1 MALKKSDKPA
11 KLKKP
16 RKPKQ
21 PKAPR
26 PNMVRG
32 LICLAVIVIA
42 AIVSFTMKPNLGL
55 DLRGGTQI
63 TLEAKSTDRVKA
75 DAEATDRALEVLR
88 GRVDAL
94 GVAEPTLARSGE
106 NRIIL
111 ELPNVQD
118 PSKAA
123 EVIGQTATLEF
134 REVLSPADENTKP
147 ENGQIVLPD
156 ESGQD
161 LLLAPVAFD
170 GNGISDA
177 NAAIPQDGLGEW
189 VVNVEFNKTGSG
201 PWRDLVNS
209 ACANTAA
216 GNRLAI
222 VLDDKVI
229 SSPGVV
235 DKMCQTGGGSETS
248 ITGSFTETT
257 AKDLAALIKG
267 GALPVPVE
275 IIDQRTVG
283 PTLGKAA
290 IDASV
295 SASIIGLILTGLFI
309 IVIYRATGV
318 MATIALCVYAVISYG
333 ALILL
338 GATLTLPGLA
348 GFVLAIGLAIDAN
361 VLVYERAREEYHD
374 NPKAGLLSALTTGF
388 SKAWSAIIDSNV
400 TTILAALLLFFLS
413 AGPVKGFG
421 VTLTI
426 GVIASMFSALV
437 VARWLTEW
445 LVKRKFIRNHPPVS
459 GIAGISGVRRW
470 LNAHGPYL
478 VRRAGMWVAISLGI
492 AIVAIA
498 GIAVRG
504 LELGVEFAGGRQLE
518 YSTAKLVSPDVA
530 REAVAE
536 AGFPEAVVQSSSS
549 DGSDNISVRLPNI
562 DEAQAETVRAS
573 IEKVGGE
580 TVQIRSDTI
589 DPTLGKELRNK
600 AIMAFL
606 IAVAA
611 QMAYLAWRFRW
622 TWAAAAIT
630 SMASV
635 VLAVVGVFAWWGKP
649 IDGVFLAAI
658 LSIIGLAVNDSIVVL
673 DRIRE
678 RMRNADI
685 PLREMVNEAILSTI
699 PRTINTAMGA
709 TFILA
714 ALAVLGGDSLRDFS
728 IAVLLGLF
736 FGHLS
741 TVFTASTM
749 GLLLEERWPYDP
761 DRDPRAKADP
771 YAHIG
776 DGRGLPAEDTLAPG
790 VVPDPGRPGPG
801 SGAVV

>member
-1 MALKKSDKPA
+1 MALNTSNRPAKPA
-11 KLKKP
+11 KPKRPKP
-16 RKPKQ
+16 
-21 PKAPR
+21 PR
-26 PNMVRG
+26 GPRTNLVRG
-32 LICLAVIVIA
+32 LVCLTVIAIA
-42 AIVSFTMKPNLGL
+42 AIVTFQMKPNLGL

-63 TLEAKSTDRVKA
+63 TLEAKSTDRVEA

-94 GVAEPTLARSGE
+94 GVSEPTLARSGE
-106 NRIIL
+106 NRIIV

-118 PSKAA
+118 PAKAA

-134 REVLSPADENTKP
+134 REVKSPATEDTKP
-147 ENGQIVLPD
+147 AKGESVLPD
-156 ESGQD
+156 ESGQP
-161 LLLAPVAFD
+161 LLLGPVAFD
-170 GNGISDA
+170 GNGIGDA
-177 NAAIPQDGLGEW
+177 NAGMQQQGLNQW
-189 VVNVEFNKTGSG
+189 VVNVEFNKTGRQ
-201 PWRDLVNS
+201 PWRDLVTS

-216 GNRLAI
+216 GNRIAI

-229 SSPGVV
+229 SSPGIVPEL
-235 DKMCQTGGGSETS
+235 CQSGGGSSTS
-248 ITGSFTETT
+248 ITGDFTQTT
-257 AKDLAALIKG
+257 ANDLAALIKG

-290 IDASV
+290 IDDSV
-295 SASIIGLILTGLFI
+295 QASIIGLALTGLFI
-309 IVIYRATGV
+309 IFIYRLTGV
-318 MATIALCVYAVISYG
+318 MATIALCVYALVSYG
-333 ALILL
+333 ALVLM

-361 VLVYERAREEYHD
+361 VLVYERAREEYHE

-445 LVKRKFIRNHPPVS
+445 LVKRGWIRHHPQAS
-459 GIAGISGVRRW
+459 GIAGISSVRRW
-470 LNAHGPYL
+470 LNEHGPYL
-478 VRRAGMWVAISLGI
+478 VRRAGMWVAVSLGI
-492 AIVAIA
+492 AVVAIG
-498 GIAVRG
+498 GIVVRD
-504 LELGVEFAGGRQLE
+504 LNLGVEFAGGRQLE
-518 YSTAKLVSPDVA
+518 YSTAKVVTPDQA
-530 REAVAE
+530 RDAVAD
-536 AGFPEAVVQSSSS
+536 AGFPEAVVQASSS
-549 DGSDNISVRLPNI
+549 DGSENISVRLPKI
-562 DEAQAETVRAS
+562 SDAEAEEVRTS
-573 IEKVGGE
+573 IEKVGGATE
-580 TVQIRSDTI
+580 QIRSDTI

-600 AIMAFL
+600 AILAFL

-611 QMAYLAWRFRW
+611 QMIYLAWRFRW
-622 TWAAAAIT
+622 TWAAAAIV

-678 RMRNADI
+678 RTRNADI

-699 PRTINTAMGA
+699 PRTINTASGA

-714 ALAVLGGDSLRDFS
+714 ALAILGGDSLRDFS
-728 IAVLLGLF
+728 IAVLLGLL

-741 TVFTASTM
+741 TVFTAATL
-749 GLLLEERWPYDP
+749 GLLLEERWPYNP
-761 DRDPRAKADP
+761 DKDKRKYADP
-771 YAHIG
+771 YSHIG
-776 DGRGLPAEDTLAPG
+776 DGRGLPEDG
-790 VVPDPGRPGPG
+790 
-801 SGAVV
+801 GAVV

>member
-11 KLKKP
+11 KAKKPKKP
-16 RKPKQ
+16 RKPKTSSGLH
-21 PKAPR
+21 
-26 PNMVRG
+26 PNVVRG
-32 LICLAVIVIA
+32 LVCVTVIAIA
-42 AIVSFTMKPNLGL
+42 AIVTFSMSPNLGL

-63 TLEAKSTDRVKA
+63 TLEAKSTDRVTA

-94 GVAEPTLARSGE
+94 GVSEPTLARSGE

-118 PSKAA
+118 PAKAA

-134 REVLSPADENTKP
+134 REVKSPATEDTKP
-147 ENGQIVLPD
+147 AKGEVVLPD
-156 ESGQD
+156 ESGAP
-161 LLLAPVAFD
+161 LLLSPVAFD
-170 GNGISDA
+170 GNGIGDA
-177 NAAIPQDGLGEW
+177 NAAMRTEGLNEW
-189 VVNVEFNKTGSG
+189 VVNVEFNGEG
-201 PWRDLVNS
+201 REPWRQLVAS
-209 ACANTAA
+209 ACANPTA
-216 GNRLAI
+216 GNRIAI
-222 VLDDKVI
+222 ILDDKVI
-229 SSPGVV
+229 SSPGIVPE
-235 DKMCQTGGGSETS
+235 MCQSGGGSSTS
-248 ITGSFTETT
+248 ITGDFTQTT
-257 AKDLAALIKG
+257 AEDLAALIKG

-290 IDASV
+290 IDASKT
-295 SASIIGLILTGLFI
+295 ASVIGLALTGLFI
-309 IVIYRATGV
+309 IFIYRMTGV
-318 MATIALCVYAVISYG
+318 MATIALCVYALISYG
-333 ALILL
+333 VLVLM

-361 VLVYERAREEYHD
+361 VLVYERAREEYHE

-400 TTILAALLLFFLS
+400 TTILAAILLFFLS

-445 LVKRKFIRNHPPVS
+445 LVKRGWIRNRPQAS
-459 GIAGISGVRRW
+459 GIAGISSVRRW
-470 LNAHGPYL
+470 LNEHGPYL
-478 VRRAGMWVAISLGI
+478 VRRAGMWVAISMGV
-492 AIVAIA
+492 AVVAIA
-498 GIAVRG
+498 GIVVRD
-504 LELGVEFAGGRQLE
+504 LNLGVEFAGGRQLE
-518 YSTAKLVSPDVA
+518 YSTAKAVTPDQA
-530 REAVAE
+530 REAVAD

-549 DGSDNISVRLPNI
+549 DGKDNISIRLPNI
-562 DEAQAETVRAS
+562 DEAQAETVRTS
-573 IEKVGGE
+573 IAEVAGE
-580 TVQIRSDTI
+580 TTQVRSDTI

-600 AIMAFL
+600 ALLAFL

-611 QMAYLAWRFRW
+611 QMIYLAWRFRW
-622 TWAAAAIT
+622 TWAAAAIIT
-630 SMASV
+630 MASV

-658 LSIIGLAVNDSIVVL
+658 LSIIGLAVNDSIVIL

-678 RMRNADI
+678 RTQNADI
-685 PLREMVNEAILSTI
+685 PLREMVNEAILSTL

-728 IAVLLGLF
+728 IAVLLGLLF
-736 FGHLS
+736 AHLS
-741 TVFTASTM
+741 TVFTAATM
-749 GLLLEERWPYDP
+749 GLLLEERWPYNP
-761 DRDPRAKADP
+761 EKDRRKYADP
-771 YAHIG
+771 YSHIE
-776 DGRGLPAEDTLAPG
+776 DGRALPEESGQPGPVGGAPG
-790 VVPDPGRPGPG
+790 PVI
-801 SGAVV
+801 

>member
-1 MALKKSDKPA
+1 MTPNKSDKPA
-11 KLKKP
+11 KAKKPKKP
-16 RKPKQ
+16 RKPRQ
-21 PKAPR
+21 SSGPR
-26 PNMVRG
+26 PNLIRG
-32 LICLAVIVIA
+32 LVCVAVIAIA
-42 AIVSFTMKPNLGL
+42 AVVTFQMKPNLGL

-75 DAEATDRALEVLR
+75 DAEATDRAVNVLR
-88 GRVDAL
+88 GRIDAL
-94 GVAEPTLARSGE
+94 GVSEPTIARSGD
-106 NRIIL
+106 NRIIV

-134 REVLSPADENTKP
+134 REVMSVAEENTKP
-147 ENGQIVLPD
+147 GEGEIVLPD
-156 ESGQD
+156 ESGQP
-161 LLLAPVAFD
+161 LLLGPVAFD

-177 NAAIPQDGLGEW
+177 RAEMQAEGLNQW
-189 VVNVEFNKTGSG
+189 VVNVEFNGEGRG
-201 PWRDLVNS
+201 PWRDLVAS
-209 ACANTAA
+209 ACANPAA
-216 GNRLAI
+216 GNRIAI
-222 VLDDKVI
+222 TLDNEVI
-229 SSPGVV
+229 SSPGIVPQL
-235 DKMCQTGGGSETS
+235 CQSGGGSSTS
-248 ITGSFTETT
+248 ITGDFTQ
-257 AKDLAALIKG
+257 ASASDLAALIKG

-283 PTLGKAA
+283 PTLGAAA
-290 IDASV
+290 IDASIQ
-295 SASIIGLILTGLFI
+295 ASIVGLALTGLFI
-309 IVIYRATGV
+309 IFIYRLTGV
-318 MATIALCVYAVISYG
+318 MATIALCVYALISYG
-333 ALILL
+333 ALVLL

-361 VLVYERAREEYHD
+361 VLVYERAREEYHE

-400 TTILAALLLFFLS
+400 TTILAAVLLFFLA

-445 LVKRKFIRNHPPVS
+445 LVKRGWVRQHPQSS
-459 GIAGISGVRRW
+459 GIAGISSVRRW
-470 LNAHGPYL
+470 LNEHGPYL
-478 VRRAGMWVAISLGI
+478 VKRAGMWVTISLGI
-492 AIVAIA
+492 AVVAIG
-498 GIAVRG
+498 GIVIRD
-504 LELGVEFAGGRQLE
+504 LNLGVEFAGGRQLE
-518 YSTAKLVSPDVA
+518 YSTAKVITPDQA

-536 AGFPEAVVQSSSS
+536 AGYPEAVVQASSS
-549 DGSDNISVRLPNI
+549 DGKENISVRLPKI
-562 DEAQAETVRAS
+562 DDAEAEKVRSS
-573 IEKVGGE
+573 IEEVGGATE
-580 TVQIRSDTI
+580 QIRSDTI

-600 AIMAFL
+600 AILAFL

-611 QMAYLAWRFRW
+611 QMVYLAWRFRW
-622 TWAAAAIT
+622 TWALAAII

-678 RMRNADI
+678 RTQNADI

-699 PRTINTAMGA
+699 PRTINTASGA

-714 ALAVLGGDSLRDFS
+714 ALAILGGDSLRDFS
-728 IAVLLGLF
+728 IAVLLGLL

-741 TVFTASTM
+741 TVFTAATM
-749 GLLLEERWPYDP
+749 GLLLEERWPYNPEKDK
-761 DRDPRAKADP
+761 RKYADP
-771 YAHIG
+771 YSHIG
-776 DGRGLPAEDTLAPG
+776 DGRGLPDESGTPGAPG
-790 VVPDPGRPGPG
+790 APVL
-801 SGAVV
+801 

>member
-1 MALKKSDKPA
+1 MNPKSN
-11 KLKKP
+11 LW
-16 RKPKQ
+16 
-21 PKAPR
+21 
-26 PNMVRG
+26 RG
-32 LICLAVIVIA
+32 LICVTVIAIA
-42 AIVSFTMKPNLGL
+42 AIVSFTMSPNLGL

-75 DAEATDRALEVLR
+75 DAEATDRAMEVLR

-111 ELPNVQD
+111 ELPNLQD

-123 EVIGQTATLEF
+123 EVIGQTASLEF
-134 REVLSPADENTKP
+134 REVVGPATEETKP
-147 ENGQIVLPD
+147 EKGQVVLPD
-156 ESGQD
+156 ESGQT

-177 NAAIPQDGLGEW
+177 AGEMPQDSLGEW
-189 VVNVEFNKTGSG
+189 VVNVEFNKTGAQ
-201 PWRDLVNS
+201 PWRDLVAS
-209 ACANTAA
+209 ACQNIQS
-216 GNRLAI
+216 GKRIAI
-222 VLDDKVI
+222 VLDDTVI
-229 SSPGVV
+229 SSPAIQ
-235 DKMCQTGGGSETS
+235 DSLCNSTPGSSTS
-248 ITGSFTETT
+248 ITGDFTQES
-257 AKDLAALIKG
+257 AKELAALIKG

-290 IDASV
+290 INDSV
-295 SASIIGLILTGLFI
+295 QASIIGLILTGLFI
-309 IVIYRATGV
+309 IFIYRMTGL
-318 MATIALCVYAVISYG
+318 MATIALCVYALISYG
-333 ALILL
+333 VLVLM

-361 VLVYERAREEYHD
+361 VLVYERAREEYHE

-400 TTILAALLLFFLS
+400 TTILAAVLLFFLS

-421 VTLTI
+421 ITLTI

-445 LVKRKFIRNHPPVS
+445 LVKLKFVRNHPQTS
-459 GIAGISGVRRW
+459 GIAGISSIRRW
-470 LNAHGPYL
+470 LNDHGPYL
-478 VRRAGMWVAISLGI
+478 VRRAGMWVIVSLTI
-492 AIVAIA
+492 AVVAIG
-498 GIAVRG
+498 GIVVRE
-504 LELGVEFAGGRQLE
+504 LNLGVEFAGGRQLE
-518 YSTAKLVSPDVA
+518 YSTAQAITPDQA
-530 REAVAE
+530 RDAVAD
-536 AGFPEAVVQSSSS
+536 AGFPGAVVQSASS
-549 DGSDNISVRLPNI
+549 DGSDNISVRLPKIN
-562 DEAQAETVRAS
+562 EAETEQVRAS
-573 IEKVGGE
+573 IEEIAGE

-600 AIMAFL
+600 ALLAFL

-611 QMAYLAWRFRW
+611 QMIYLAWRFRW
-622 TWAAAAIT
+622 TWAAAAII

-635 VLAVVGVFAWWGKP
+635 VLAVVGIFAWWGKP

-658 LSIIGLAVNDSIVVL
+658 LSIIGLSVNDTIVVF

-678 RMRNADI
+678 RMRGADI
-685 PLREMVNEAILSTI
+685 PLREMVNEAILSTL

-714 ALAVLGGDSLRDFS
+714 ALAILGGDSLRDFS
-728 IAVLLGLF
+728 IAVLLGLIIGTF
-736 FGHLS
+736 S
-741 TVFTASTM
+741 TVFTASTL

-761 DRDPRAKADP
+761 QKDARKKADP

-776 DGRGLPAEDTLAPG
+776 DGREMADDG
-790 VVPDPGRPGPG
+790 
-801 SGAVV
+801 GAVL

>member
-11 KLKKP
+11 KPKKP
-16 RKPKQ
+16 RKPK
-21 PKAPR
+21 APAGSR
-26 PNMVRG
+26 PNLVRG
-32 LICLAVIVIA
+32 LVCVAVIAIA
-42 AIVSFTMKPNLGL
+42 AFVTFTMSPNLGL
-55 DLRGGTQI
+55 DLEGGTQI
-63 TLEAKSTDRVKA
+63 TLEAKSTDRVDA

-106 NRIIL
+106 NRIIV

-118 PSKAA
+118 PAKAA

-134 REVLSPADENTKP
+134 REVKSPAAEDTKAGKG
-147 ENGQIVLPD
+147 EIVLPD
-156 ESGQD
+156 ESGAP

-170 GNGISDA
+170 GNGIGDA
-177 NAAIPQDGLGEW
+177 TAAMRTEGLNEW
-189 VVNVEFNKTGSG
+189 VVNVEFNGTGRE
-201 PWRDLVNS
+201 PWRQLVAS

-216 GNRLAI
+216 GNRIAI
-222 VLDDKVI
+222 ILDNEVI
-229 SSPGVV
+229 SSPGIVPE
-235 DKMCQTGGGSETS
+235 MCQSGGGSSTS
-248 ITGSFTETT
+248 ITGDFTQTT
-257 AKDLAALIKG
+257 SEDLAALIKG

-283 PTLGKAA
+283 PTLGAAA

-295 SASIIGLILTGLFI
+295 QASIIGLALTGLFI
-309 IVIYRATGV
+309 IFIYRLTGV
-318 MATIALCVYAVISYG
+318 MATIALCVYALISYG
-333 ALILL
+333 VLVLM

-361 VLVYERAREEYHD
+361 VLVYERAREEYHE

-400 TTILAALLLFFLS
+400 TTILAAVLLFFLS

-445 LVKRKFIRNHPPVS
+445 LVKRGWVRNHPQVS
-459 GIAGISGVRRW
+459 GIAGISRVRRW
-470 LNAHGPYL
+470 LNDHGPYL
-478 VRRAGMWVAISLGI
+478 VKRAGMWVSISMAI
-492 AIVAIA
+492 AVVAIG
-498 GIAVRG
+498 GILIRD
-504 LELGVEFAGGRQLE
+504 LNLGVEFAGGRQLE
-518 YSTAKLVSPDVA
+518 YSTAKAVSPDAA

-549 DGSDNISVRLPNI
+549 DGQDNLSVRLGAI
-562 DEAQAETVRAS
+562 DEAEAEEIRTA
-573 IEKVGGE
+573 IAEVGGE
-580 TVQIRSDTI
+580 TEQIRSDTI

-600 AIMAFL
+600 AILAFL

-611 QMAYLAWRFRW
+611 QMIYLAWRFRW
-622 TWAAAAIT
+622 TWAAAAIIT
-630 SMASV
+630 MASV

-678 RMRNADI
+678 RTRNADI
-685 PLREMVNEAILSTI
+685 PLREMVNEAILSTL

-728 IAVLLGLF
+728 IAVLLGLLF
-736 FGHLS
+736 AHLS
-741 TVFTASTM
+741 TVFTAATM
-749 GLLLEERWPYDP
+749 GVLLEERWPYNP
-761 DRDPRAKADP
+761 DKDKRKYADP
-771 YAHIG
+771 YSHIE
-776 DGRGLPAEDTLAPG
+776 DGRGLPEESGQPGPVGGAPG
-790 VVPDPGRPGPG
+790 PVI
-801 SGAVV
+801 